1 MKEFWVEIRP
11 WKKEAALAAIEGGAT
26 ALLLDTK
33 EDAASLARIPI
44 IAPDGD
50 LLEGRDFRRV
60 EITDKASEEK
70 AAESARLGP
79 VIVSTTDWTVIPL
92 ENLVAVSD
100 RIIAGVE
107 DEAEAELALGI
118 LEKGVGGLL
127 LTSDDPDIIRRV
139 AALIE
144 GGAGT
149 VPLVPLTITGIT
161 PVGVGDRVCI
171 DTCSLFAEGEGMLVG
186 NTSSALLLVAAETLE
201 NPYVSPR
208 PFRVNAGAVH
218 MYILAPDGRTRY
230 LSEIGAGDDGTAV
243 AEAGK
248 TRTVAVGRVKIERRP
263 LLLIEAEGEGQTA
276 SAIIQNAET
285 VRLVGEDGVARSV
298 VELKPGDRILGHLMK
313 GGRHFG
319 VAIDETILER

>member
-26 ALLLDTK
+26 ALLLDRK

-50 LLEGRDFRRV
+50 LLEGRDFQRV

-70 AAESARLGP
+70 AAEYARLGP

-100 RIIAGVE
+100 HIIAGVE
-107 DEAEAELALGI
+107 DEAEAGLALGI

-127 LTSDDPDIIRRV
+127 LRSDDPDTIRRV

-144 GGAGT
+144 GDAGT

-186 NTSSALLLVAAETLE
+186 NTSSALLLVAAETLD

-218 MYILAPDGRTRY
+218 MYILSPDGKTRY

-243 AEAGK
+243 AGEGN

-298 VELKPGDRILGHLMK
+298 VDLKPGDRILGHLMK

>member
-50 LLEGRDFRRV
+50 LIEGRDFQRV
-60 EITDKASEEK
+60 EISDKASEEK
-70 AAESARLGP
+70 AAEQARLGP
-79 VIVSTTDWTVIPL
+79 VVVSTTDWTVIPL

-100 RIIAGVE
+100 HIIARVE

-127 LTSDDPDIIRRV
+127 LRSDDPEVIRHV

-144 GGAGT
+144 GDAGT

-171 DTCSLFAEGEGMLVG
+171 DTCSLFSEGEGMLVG

-230 LSEIGAGDDGTAV
+230 LSEIGAGDEGTAI
-243 AEAGK
+243 AGAGR

-285 VRLVGEDGVARSV
+285 VRLVGEDGGARSV

-319 VAIDETILER
+319 IAIDETILER

>member
-50 LLEGRDFRRV
+50 LIEGRDFQRV
-60 EITDKASEEK
+60 EISDKASEEK
-70 AAESARLGP
+70 AAEQARLGP
-79 VIVSTTDWTVIPL
+79 VVVSTTDWTVIPL

-100 RIIAGVE
+100 HIIARVE

-127 LTSDDPDIIRRV
+127 LRSDDPEVIRHV

-144 GGAGT
+144 GDAGT

-171 DTCSLFAEGEGMLVG
+171 DTCSLFSEGEGMLVG

-230 LSEIGAGDDGTAV
+230 LSEIGAGDEGTAI
-243 AEAGK
+243 AGAGR

-263 LLLIEAEGEGQTA
+263 LLLIEVEGEGQTA

-285 VRLVGEDGVARSV
+285 VRLVGEDGGARSV

-319 VAIDETILER
+319 IAIDETILER

>member
-33 EDAASLARIPI
+33 QDAASLARIPI

-50 LLEGRDFRRV
+50 LIEGRDFQRV
-60 EITDKASEEK
+60 EISDKASEEK
-70 AAESARLGP
+70 AAELARLGP
-79 VIVSTTDWTVIPL
+79 VVVSTTDWTVIPL

-100 RIIAGVE
+100 HIIARVE

-127 LTSDDPDIIRRV
+127 LRSDDPDTIRRV

-144 GGAGT
+144 GDAGT

-186 NTSSALLLVAAETLE
+186 NTSSALLLIAAETLE

-230 LSEIGAGDDGTAV
+230 LSEIGAGDEGTAI
-243 AEAGK
+243 AGAGR

-263 LLLIEAEGEGQTA
+263 LLLIEVEGEGQTA

-285 VRLVGEDGVARSV
+285 VRLVGEDGGARSV

-319 VAIDETILER
+319 IAIDETILER